1 MAAAEN
7 DNAWDLFLAEHAED
21 IQTSITENLVKNAH
35 LFDTNDGSHAGWY
48 NDELGVLIVLTED
61 EVEALASE
69 DWRIEEGF
77 ANHPSNREYFGRLIQ
92 DLAIRALEAKG
103 PY

>member
-7 DNAWDLFLAEHAED
+7 DNDWDLFLAEHADD

-35 LFDTNDGSHAGWY
+35 LFDTNDGSHAGWS
-48 NDELGVLIVLTED
+48 NDELGVLIVLTEE

-77 ANHPSNREYFGRLIQ
+77 ANHPSSREYFGRLIQ
-92 DLAIRALEAKG
+92 ALALRALEAQG